1 MDRPRPLPA
10 GLDLLALHRLAPARY
25 PLLLESVAG
34 GNALSRWDLLFIAS
48 GEGIE
53 LGADG
58 LTRGL
63 DGVAMEGGFLR
74 ALDGAWRAAPAGAG
88 PADLPFRGGWALY
101 LSYELAGEVEP
112 VLALPPPPTPLP
124 IALALRCPGV
134 IARDRESGE
143 CVAWAEPAHA
153 TLLHALE
160 ADIAGIGQLPA
171 LPAWQAPAGIEE
183 DPPQRFLDGVA
194 RVHEYLRAGDVFQV
208 NLSRAWRAR
217 FDTPPDPAAWYAR
230 LREANP
236 APFAGLLA
244 RPGWAMAS
252 SSPERLVSVR
262 GDVAQT
268 RPIAG
273 TRPRVAGD
281 DEAARIRELVGH
293 PKERAEHVMLIDL
306 ERNDLGRV
314 CQPGSVEV
322 DELMV
327 VESYTH
333 VHHIVSNVRG
343 RLR

>member
-208 NLSRAWRAR
+208 NLSRTWRAR

-230 LREANP
+230 LREVEAKLETGTGEREALLDELDELDRVTHRIAVPLSYAEELYALRNNIY
-236 APFAGLLA
+236 AVRKRLLA
-244 RPGWAMAS
+244 QRS
-252 SSPERLVSVR
+252 RL
-262 GDVAQT
+262 
-268 RPIAG
+268 
-273 TRPRVAGD
+273 
-281 DEAARIRELVGH
+281 
-293 PKERAEHVMLIDL
+293 AEGATD
-306 ERNDLGRV
+306 
-314 CQPGSVEV
+314 
-322 DELMV
+322 
-327 VESYTH
+327 
-333 VHHIVSNVRG
+333 
-343 RLR
+343 